1 MFNGVS
7 SRWCCWFSVVLAV
20 CLFGCGPEYPDTYKV
35 SGKVTVGGQPASNVY
50 VVFIPEEGRMGTG
63 KTDENGDYKL
73 TTFNKGD
80 GAVPGEHTVTISN
93 PDISEGTGNAGSAPI
108 PPEYATR
115 QTSTIKKTVE
125 NSSNTINIEL

>member
-7 SRWCCWFSVVLAV
+7 FRSCCWFCVVLAV
-20 CLFGCGPEYPDTYKV
+20 FLSGCGPEYPDTYKV
-35 SGKVTVGGQPASNVY
+35 SGKVTVGGQPASNVH
-50 VVFIPEEGRMGTG
+50 VVFTPDEGRLGTG

-73 TTFNKGD
+73 TTFNEND

-93 PDISEGTGNAGSAPI
+93 PSNPEGTGSAGGTPI
-108 PPEYATR
+108 PPEYAMK

-125 NSSNTINIEL
+125 KSSNTINIEL